1 MNLLYWLKLILSAKG
16 KIIMNLRLLVVA
28 ACAVPLLTGCVVAV
42 SDGEVDSHWASSN
55 TSSWEKQHENNRN
68 KIANLQLSQTYQT
81 VLNTLGTP
89 NFSEF
94 VTKNAENYQVLFYA
108 THSIHSDG
116 KMTKDE
122 CTPLV
127 FKNGQLVG
135 WGDAA
140 YNPLL

>member
-1 MNLLYWLKLILSAKG
+1 
-16 KIIMNLRLLVVA
+16 MNLRLLVVA

-89 NFSEF
+89 NFSGF